1 MDCFYADTCSLTLLC
16 PIRLWLCQGYETLEE
31 IYHTL
36 RSRNS
41 TRSVLLALSSH
52 FYALVPHHR
61 TRLEVIDTMVK
72 LGKKV
77 ALMEALLRAHGT
89 HLHHRIAR
97 DVEIV
102 RRCRL
107 RNYVDECYAMLDCAL
122 RPLSPDSPVYSLI
135 QTYVK
140 NSNCCGRKQ
149 DRLQLVGVFAVD
161 KRDQQRRYEPFRVKT
176 NRRVG
181 VMTH

>member
-1 MDCFYADTCSLTLLC
+1 
-16 PIRLWLCQGYETLEE
+16 
-31 IYHTL
+31 
-36 RSRNS
+36 
-41 TRSVLLALSSH
+41 
-52 FYALVPHHR
+52 
-61 TRLEVIDTMVK
+61 
-72 LGKKV
+72 
-77 ALMEALLRAHGT
+77 
-89 HLHHRIAR
+89 
-97 DVEIV
+97 
-102 RRCRL
+102 
-107 RNYVDECYAMLDCAL
+107 MLDCAL
-122 RPLSPDSPVYSLI
+122 RPLSPDSPAYSLI